1 MIFAEANIQR
11 EPAHNTRA
19 TIFYSNAV
27 VVPVCVFAAWTL
39 ACHVCVIFHVSF
51 AVLARIGPAA
61 MGIGL
66 LLGVCAARF
75 GSMLGPKQSNDTPST
90 TDRISWIWILPPILL
105 VAARAAGLGYQAFW
119 ILCVVFLAW
128 LLLSSRSPT
137 EQTEQLHTSSNEQVS
152 PAALGILVL
161 FAVLS
166 ASLTF
171 IAHRPDADDAT
182 YVGIASDAVAHPEV
196 AVLSHDVLY
205 GDDRLPLILPTY
217 SVDSYE
223 LLAAVL
229 SRWVGGAPIWWLH
242 AILPALI
249 GAFLPFAWAE
259 LMGAF
264 APRRWLLGIGL
275 ALIFL
280 LLLGES
286 HYSLGNFAFVRLFQG
301 KAIFATIG
309 IPLLFS
315 WAWKIQDRWSWWN
328 WILLFVC
335 TVACVGLSAIALFVV
350 PISLG
355 IASLGGVRQKNIAG
369 PALILAPVAYPLA
382 WGLVLRSSFHD
393 VAHTFEVA
401 HQNAPA
407 TIAQVFGAHGQYL
420 IWLGLLF
427 APVVATAC
435 HRRRLAA
442 WALLY
447 FLIPVDPFLV
457 KTIARLATSVS
468 AWRVLWCVPVIGFV
482 AAGLVWTLE
491 AGTARWG
498 RKGALAAAVL
508 ILACIA
514 YLLPNSSLRPSNG
527 VTFSLQ
533 PLKVP
538 PREYAAA
545 EVAVENSEST
555 VLAPESVAAWI
566 PTFVH
571 RPQLVS
577 VRANYDD
584 EMAIHMTTDEAT
596 TRRELREMVSG
607 TPFSPQRTE
616 ELLDSLQAYSVW
628 LIVTERST
636 ADRLEPNLM
645 THDYSRTRTV
655 GNYVFFARPDH

>member
-1 MIFAEANIQR
+1 VIFAEANIQR
-11 EPAHNTRA
+11 EPAHNTPA

-27 VVPVCVFAAWTL
+27 GVPVCVFAAWTL
-39 ACHVCVIFHVSF
+39 ACHICVIFHVSF
-51 AVLARIGPAA
+51 AALARIGPAA

-66 LLGVCAARF
+66 VLGVCAARL
-75 GSMLGPKQSNDTPST
+75 GSMLGPKQRNDTPSI
-90 TDRISWIWILPPILL
+90 DRITWKWMVAPILL

-119 ILCVVFLAW
+119 ILCVLFLGS
-128 LLLSSRSPT
+128 LLIRSRGTP
-137 EQTEQLHTSSNEQVS
+137 EQTGQQHSSLIEQVS
-152 PAALGILVL
+152 PVTLGILVF

-182 YVGIASDAVAHPEV
+182 YVGIASDAVAHPDL

-205 GDDRLPLILPTY
+205 GNDRLPLILPTY

-223 LLAAVL
+223 LLGAVL
-229 SRWVGGAPIWWLH
+229 SRWFGGAPIWWLH
-242 AILPALI
+242 ALLPAVM

-264 APRRWLLGIGL
+264 APRRWLLATGL

-301 KAIFATIG
+301 KAILASIG
-309 IPLLFS
+309 VPLLFS

-328 WILLFVC
+328 WMLLFSG

-355 IASLGGVRQKNIAG
+355 IASLGGISQKRISRSVMV
-369 PALILAPVAYPLA
+369 LAPVVYPLA
-382 WGLVLRSSFHD
+382 WGLVLRSRFHA
-393 VAHTFEVA
+393 VAHTFEIA
-401 HQNAPA
+401 HQNAPG
-407 TIAQVFGAHGQYL
+407 TVAQVFGTHGQYL
-420 IWLGLLF
+420 IWLGFLF
-427 APVVATAC
+427 VPLVAPGS

-442 WALLY
+442 YGLLY

-468 AWRVLWCVPVIGFV
+468 AWRVLWCVPVVGFV
-482 AAGLVWTLE
+482 AAWLVWTFE
-491 AGTARWG
+491 AGATKWG
-498 RKGALAAAVL
+498 RKGALAAGVL
-508 ILACIA
+508 ILASIA
-514 YLLPNSSLRPSNG
+514 YLVPNSTLRPSNG
-527 VTFSLQ
+527 VTLSLQ

-538 PREYAAA
+538 PQEYAAA
-545 EVAVENSEST
+545 QAAVESSEST
-555 VLAPESVAAWI
+555 VLAPEPVAAWI

-607 TPFSPQRTE
+607 TQFPPRRTE
-616 ELLDSLQAYSVW
+616 ELLDSLQKYSVG
-628 LIVTERST
+628 LIVADRTI
-636 ADRLEPNLM
+636 ADRLEPHLI
-645 THDYSRTRTV
+645 THGYLRTKTV
-655 GNYVFFARPDH
+655 ENYVIFAYPSH

>member
-19 TIFYSNAV
+19 TIFYSNVV

-39 ACHVCVIFHVSF
+39 ACHICVIFHVSF

-61 MGIGL
+61 LGIGL
-66 LLGVCAARF
+66 VLGVGAARF
-75 GSMLGPKQSNDTPST
+75 GSMLGPKQSNEAPPIH
-90 TDRISWIWILPPILL
+90 RITWKWIVAPILL
-105 VAARAAGLGYQAFW
+105 VSARAAGLGYQAFW
-119 ILCVVFLAW
+119 IVCVIFLAW
-128 LLLSSRSPT
+128 LLLSSRVPT
-137 EQTEQLHTSSNEQVS
+137 KQPEQQRALTNEQVS

-161 FAVLS
+161 FAALS
-166 ASLTF
+166 AGLTF

-182 YVGIASDAVAHPEV
+182 YVGIASDAVAHPDLS
-196 AVLSHDVLY
+196 VLSHDVLY

-223 LLAAVL
+223 LLGAVL
-229 SRWVGGAPIWWLH
+229 SRWLGGAPIWWLH
-242 AILPALI
+242 AILPAVM

-259 LMGAF
+259 LMGTF
-264 APRRWLLGIGL
+264 AQRRWLLGTGL

-301 KAIFATIG
+301 KAILASIG
-309 IPLLFS
+309 VPLLFS

-328 WILLFVC
+328 WILLFGC

-355 IASLGGVRQKNIAG
+355 IASLGGVRQESIAR
-369 PALILAPVAYPLA
+369 AAMVLAAAVYPLA
-382 WGLVLRSSFHD
+382 WGLVLRSSFHA
-393 VAHTFEVA
+393 VAHTFDVA
-401 HQNAPA
+401 HQNAPG
-407 TIAQVFGAHGQYL
+407 TVAQVFGAHGQYL
-420 IWLGLLF
+420 LWLGLLF
-427 APVVATAC
+427 APVAAIAC
-435 HRRRLAA
+435 HRWRLATY
-442 WALLY
+442 ALLY

-482 AAGLVWTLE
+482 AAWLAWTLE
-491 AGTARWG
+491 AGTAKWG

-514 YLLPNSSLRPSNG
+514 YLSPNSTLRPSNG

-533 PLKVP
+533 ALKVP
-538 PREYAAA
+538 PQEYAAA
-545 EVAVENSEST
+545 QAAVESSGPT

-577 VRANYDD
+577 VRANYD
-584 EMAIHMTTDEAT
+584 EQMAMHMTADDAT
-596 TRRELREMVSG
+596 TRRQLREMVSG
-607 TPFSPQRTE
+607 TQFPPQRTE
-616 ELLDSLQAYSVW
+616 ELLDSLQKYSVG
-628 LIVTERST
+628 LIV
-636 ADRLEPNLM
+636 ADPSIASRLEPDLIKHHYLP
-645 THDYSRTRTV
+645 TKTV
-655 GNYVFFARPDH
+655 ENYALFARQSQ